1 MSLPAPLAAI
11 HKDSTIRANGIK
23 MDLEKNAMPAS

>member
-11 HKDSTIRANGIK
+11 HKDSTIRENGIK
-23 MDLEKNAMPAS
+23 MDLENNAMPAS